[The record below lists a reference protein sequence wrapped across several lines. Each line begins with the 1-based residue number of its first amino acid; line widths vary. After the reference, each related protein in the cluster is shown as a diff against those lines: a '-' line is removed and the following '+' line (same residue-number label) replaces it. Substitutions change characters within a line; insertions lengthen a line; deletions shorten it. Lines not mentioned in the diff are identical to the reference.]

1 MMPQEIRYCFK
12 VLIGQTASGW
22 VFINMNMPLMR
33 RVAKRCRHITSG
45 HLVDGQGLVAVIQ
58 NMMLQE
64 TYRLLFLSN
73 GKIMHG

>member
-12 VLIGQTASGW
+12 VLTGQITPGW
-22 VFINMNMPLMR
+22 VSINMNMPLMR

-45 HLVDGQGLVAVIQ
+45 HLVDGQDLAAVKQ

-73 GKIMHG
+73 GKIMLG